1 MTSFAKFDNRFP
13 YMLGAFIHIRFLD
26 VIDII
31 LVALLLYQIYMLIRG
46 TVAFNIFLG
55 IAVIYI
61 FWWGVRALKMELL
74 SNILGSVLG
83 VGVIALIIVFQQEI
97 RRFLIYIGSRYVDG
111 NRISFE
117 KFLNINLESK
127 SQVRIR
133 SILKAV
139 MQFSQEKTGALIVIK
154 RKSNLDMYA
163 ETGDILNAETS
174 SRLIVSIFNKN
185 SPLHDGAVIMK
196 DNKIGSAGCLL
207 PLPATHKLGN
217 EFQTRTRHLAAIGLS
232 QETDAAIIVV
242 SEETGIISLAT
253 EGALERG
260 LDKHQLKNRLLN
272 YLG

>member
-1 MTSFAKFDNRFP
+1 MTSFAKFDIRSVSMIP
-13 YMLGAFIHIRFLD
+13 AFIHIRFLD

-55 IAVIYI
+55 IAIIYI

-117 KFLNINLESK
+117 KFLNISLESK

-139 MQFSQEKTGALIVIK
+139 MQLAQEKTGALIVIK
-154 RKSNLDMYA
+154 RKSNLEMYA

-174 SRLIVSIFNKN
+174 SRLIVSIFNKT
-185 SPLHDGAVIMK
+185 SPLHDGAVIVENSK
-196 DNKIGSAGCLL
+196 VKAARVILPVTEKRDLPPEYGLRHRAG
-207 PLPATHKLGN
+207 LGIS
-217 EFQTRTRHLAAIGLS
+217 EV
-232 QETDAAIIVV
+232 TDSLVIIV
-242 SEETGIISLAT
+242 SEETGQISLADS
-253 EGALERG
+253 GILQKNIPPKILRQKLEEQFG
-260 LDKHQLKNRLLN
+260 
-272 YLG
+272 